1 MAKYFI
7 IAGEASGDIHGAS
20 LIRALR
26 QEDADAQFQFLGG
39 DMMAEAAGVKPL
51 IHYRDMAYMGFVEV
65 LKHLPTI
72 LGFMATAKKAIMDNR
87 PDAVIL
93 IDYPSFNLKIA
104 KFAHDKG
111 IPCFYFISPK
121 VWVWKEYRVKQIKRY
136 IARLFSILPF
146 ETAFFRKHDY
156 EVEYVGNPSVKEIA
170 DAAQQFTHFSTFVAD
185 NGLDDE
191 KPIIAIV
198 PGSRRKEIR
207 DNLPTMVEAALRHP
221 DYQLVIAGAPSI
233 SQHLYDE
240 VLEPLG
246 VQVPVLHGKSFELVH
261 HARVA
266 LVTSGTATLETALF
280 RVPQVVCYFM
290 RCGWLVSRIRPYF
303 LQVPFI
309 SLVNLIVGREV
320 VPELVAGDMTAE
332 EVRRH
337 LLHIL
342 PGAPGRAAMLQ
353 GYDELAGKLGQ
364 PGAPRRA
371 AAEITQLLRGKH
383 SSL

>member
-156 EVEYVGNPSVKEIA
+156 EVEYVGNPSVKEI
-170 DAAQQFTHFSTFVAD
+170 DEAAQQFTHFSTFVAD

-266 LVTSGTATLETALF
+266 LVTSGTATLETAILGT
-280 RVPQVVCYFM
+280 PQIACYRMNGSKFIYKFY
-290 RCGWLVSRIRPYF
+290 RRLLKGKYVTLPNLVTDEPI
-303 LQVPFI
+303 I
-309 SLVNLIVGREV
+309 
-320 VPELVAGDMTAE
+320 PEL
-332 EVRRH
+332 
-337 LLHIL
+337 LLHFCSADAVDSHLTALLADSAERKQMLDGYSRMRQIL
-342 PGAPGRAAMLQ
+342 TNKDCTTCTAQ
-353 GYDELAGKLGQ
+353 GIVEYLNQK
-364 PGAPRRA
+364 
-371 AAEITQLLRGKH
+371 K
-383 SSL
+383 

>member
-26 QEDADAQFQFLGG
+26 QEDAKAQFQFLGG
-39 DMMAEAAGVKPL
+39 DMMAEAADVRPL

-156 EVEYVGNPSVKEIA
+156 EVEYVGNPSVKEIDEA
-170 DAAQQFTHFSTFVAD
+170 TQQFTHFSTFVAD

-266 LVTSGTATLETALF
+266 LVTSGTATLETAILGT
-280 RVPQVVCYFM
+280 PQIACYRMNGNKFIYKFY
-290 RCGWLVSRIRPYF
+290 RRLLKGKYVTLPNLVTDEPI
-303 LQVPFI
+303 I
-309 SLVNLIVGREV
+309 
-320 VPELVAGDMTAE
+320 PEL
-332 EVRRH
+332 
-337 LLHIL
+337 LLHFCSADAVDSHLTDLLADSAERKQMLDGYSRMRQIL
-342 PGAPGRAAMLQ
+342 TNKDCTTCTAKGIVEYLKKQ
-353 GYDELAGKLGQ
+353 K
-364 PGAPRRA
+364 
-371 AAEITQLLRGKH
+371 
-383 SSL
+383 

>member
-26 QEDADAQFQFLGG
+26 QEDAKAQFQFLGG
-39 DMMAEAAGVKPL
+39 DMMAEAAGVRPL

-146 ETAFFRKHDY
+146 EMAFFRKHDY

-266 LVTSGTATLETALF
+266 LVTSGTATLETAILGT
-280 RVPQVVCYFM
+280 PQIACYRMNGSKFIYKFY
-290 RCGWLVSRIRPYF
+290 RRLLKGKYVTLPNLVTDEPI
-303 LQVPFI
+303 I
-309 SLVNLIVGREV
+309 
-320 VPELVAGDMTAE
+320 PEL
-332 EVRRH
+332 
-337 LLHIL
+337 LLHFCSADAVDSHLTVLLADSAERKQMLDGYSRMRQIL
-342 PGAPGRAAMLQ
+342 TNKDCTTCTAKGIVEYLKKQ
-353 GYDELAGKLGQ
+353 K
-364 PGAPRRA
+364 
-371 AAEITQLLRGKH
+371 
-383 SSL
+383 